1 MLLSAL
7 NSKKFLRNA
16 GVIQLAIVLC
26 CAVQPTSAQTTTNAV
41 AKTSTI
47 LIDTDDACRLSVDGS
62 DEGVVSPDEV
72 MKIKVRPGGHI
83 LKCIIEKA
91 PDLIWRTV
99 IATKSGE
106 QAAALIS
113 LKALHTQHN
122 QAAPQAAAQA
132 SPQPAVQ
139 AVPQPAVQAVP
150 QAAAQASP
158 QPAVQAVPQAAA
170 QTAAPTAVQSTP
182 QTAAKKREQA
192 NAEEKPRNV
201 EEQDPQRLFSILQDI
216 RWVHEDVKYPGQAF
230 LETHYTDVITF
241 TGLRK
246 DSINAHITKLT
257 RASGDN
263 WQSDFSMTFLV
274 RGPNQFV
281 QNGATSCIQRLH
293 NGKPDKN
300 LPCSTWTDHM
310 PLDLQFAVIDPAH
323 IQITSGQWFSGD
335 KKNFTFEK
343 SLE

>member
-91 PDLIWRTV
+91 PDLVWRTV
-99 IATKSGE
+99 IETKSGE
-106 QAAALIS
+106 QAAVLIS

-122 QAAPQAAAQA
+122 QAAPQPAAQA

-139 AVPQPAVQAVP
+139 AVPP
-150 QAAAQASP
+150 AAAQA
-158 QPAVQAVPQAAA
+158 
-170 QTAAPTAVQSTP
+170 AAPTAVQATP

-216 RWVHEDVKYPGQAF
+216 RWVREDVKYPGQAF